1 MAAAKGAIQM
11 SRTFW
16 EIFCHSAKQTPR
28 LYFAP
33 LVGAVKGAIE
43 YTREQYR
50 LAEEADAIFFG
61 EQEESGT
68 TSLPKQAS

>member
-1 MAAAKGAIQM
+1 M

-16 EIFCHSAKQTPR
+16 EIFCHSAKQAPR

-50 LAEEADAIFFG
+50 LADEADAIFFA
-61 EQEESGT
+61 EQSSTDTGD
-68 TSLPKQAS
+68 LPAKQRG

>member
-1 MAAAKGAIQM
+1 M
-11 SRTFW
+11 SRTLW
-16 EIFCHSAKQTPR
+16 EIFCYSAKQTPR

-50 LAEEADAIFFG
+50 LADEADAIFFG
-61 EQEESGT
+61 EQTEADAPPCVPAKESG
-68 TSLPKQAS
+68 